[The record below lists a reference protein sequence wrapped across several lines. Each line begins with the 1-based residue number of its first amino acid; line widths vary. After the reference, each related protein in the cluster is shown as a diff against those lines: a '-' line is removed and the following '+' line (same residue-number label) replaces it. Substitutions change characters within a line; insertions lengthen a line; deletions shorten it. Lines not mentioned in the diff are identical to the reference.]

1 MSVDFAAILARG
13 GEQLG
18 ISLGDAAVAKLAIY
32 FEELQK
38 WSRKV
43 NLVSTASSPEEMIE
57 THFLD
62 SLALLPHLSG
72 ESLHLLDIGSG
83 AGFPGLA
90 CAAAREEMT
99 VTLVEPR
106 HKRTVFLGH
115 VARTLGLSQVRV
127 LCCRVED
134 EKHLASEGGYS
145 HITCRALTEIAPF
158 LAMVERFAVAEP
170 TVICMKGPKW
180 REELAAAE
188 SQLAASSYR
197 LEGEV
202 SYHLPF
208 SRAQRALL
216 LFTKRENHL
225 RYHEDQ

>member
-1 MSVDFAAILARG
+1 MSVDFAAILAKG
-13 GEQLG
+13 GE
-18 ISLGDAAVAKLAIY
+18 SLGLNLSALAMARLATY

-43 NLVSTASSPEEMIE
+43 NLVSTATSPEEMIE

-62 SLALLPHLSG
+62 SLALLPHLGG
-72 ESLHLLDIGSG
+72 EAVHLLDIGSG

-99 VTLVEPR
+99 VTLIEPR

-115 VARTLGLSQVRV
+115 VVRTLGLSKVRV
-127 LCCRVED
+127 VCCRAED
-134 EKHLASEGGYS
+134 EKQLASDGGYS

-158 LAMVERFAVAEP
+158 LAMVERFAGAKP

-180 REELAAAE
+180 REELVAAE
-188 SQLAASSYR
+188 PLLAASPYR
-197 LEGEV
+197 LEREV

-208 SRAQRALL
+208 SRAQRILL
-216 LFTKRENHL
+216 LFTQRENHS